1 MLRLRYAS
9 PSERKHVLNELFRMF
24 SWRPKVCEHFLVDKT
39 GVNQLVEHNRCA
51 QGNIERQLNREGGY
65 FQSDLQGGSV
75 KTNTE

>member
-24 SWRPKVCEHFLVDKT
+24 TWRPKVCEHFLVDKT
-39 GVNQLVEHNRCA
+39 GVNQLVEHNRYA